1 MSQLTKAF
9 KMYYLTYNLQ
19 RSGGICSKP
28 PFNVKDKTH
37 AYKYT
42 KSVILVNSKPVK
54 HPQMYQKISGPCLP
68 LPCHWP

>member
-1 MSQLTKAF
+1 ML
-9 KMYYLTYNLQ
+9 
-19 RSGGICSKP
+19 KP

-54 HPQMYQKISGPCLP
+54 HPQMYQKISVPCLHF
-68 LPCHWP
+68 LSLAIILNM